1 MRFVKLFQ
9 ACGRAAAQRL
19 AAFRNREDGVA
30 AVEFALIL
38 PIMAMM
44 FVGAVEMSWAVS
56 VDRRV
61 SQVASSAG
69 DLIARVESDITQSEV
84 LDIAKIGSW
93 LMKPYDQTKLKLDL
107 SVVTSTAASATATTQ
122 RWKCTY
128 DSSSPSSISCTCP
141 TPPAYA
147 IPAGLIGKS
156 DGVVVADVTYNYL
169 PLVLGFDKFMKIN
182 TKVGGYYQLKEK
194 LHIKPRSICPKMTLT
209 NGTVCSCF

>member
-1 MRFVKLFQ
+1 MRIIKLCKVFR
-9 ACGRAAAQRL
+9 RATARRL
-19 AAFRNREDGVA
+19 AAFRKREDGVA

-38 PIMAMM
+38 PIMATM
-44 FVGAVEMSWAVS
+44 FMGAVEMSWAVS

-61 SQVASSAG
+61 SQVASSTG

-93 LMKPYDQTKLKLDL
+93 LMKPYDETKLKLDL
-107 SVVTSTAASATATTQ
+107 SVVTSTAASETATTQ

-128 DSSSPSSISCTCP
+128 DSSSPNAISCTCP
-141 TPPAYA
+141 TPPAYT

-169 PLVLGFDKFMKIN
+169 PLILAFDNFMKVN

-209 NGTVCSCF
+209 DGTVCPCF